1 MDNNICVP
9 LYSLWY
15 FQNLL
20 KCPQNTLAGIAIEA
34 RKALSEKNKYMQI
47 RDLNLSHFNNYL
59 LRDFLGSPV
68 VKTLLPMKGPAC
80 LSPVRGVKI
89 PHDLGPKIQ
98 NIKQKQYCK
107 QFNEDFKN
115 GQHQKKKN
123 FEKLQIH
130 NYFLSPY

>member
-20 KCPQNTLAGIAIEA
+20 KCPQNTLAGIAIET
-34 RKALSEKNKYMQI
+34 RKALSEKNKYMHI

-59 LRDFLGSPV
+59 LRDFPGSPV
-68 VKTLLPMKGPAC
+68 VKTLLPMKGAAC
-80 LSPVRGVKI
+80 LSPVWGVKI
-89 PHDLGPKIQ
+89 PHDLGPKSQ

-115 GQHQKKKN
+115 GRHKKKN
-123 FEKLQIH
+123 KTLKNSKSTITF
-130 NYFLSPY
+130 

>member
-1 MDNNICVP
+1 MSSK
-9 LYSLWY
+9 YSGW
-15 FQNLL
+15 NS
-20 KCPQNTLAGIAIEA
+20 IET
-34 RKALSEKNKYMQI
+34 RKALSEKNKYMHI

-59 LRDFLGSPV
+59 LRDFPGSPV
-68 VKTLLPMKGPAC
+68 VKTLLPMKGAAC

-89 PHDLGPKIQ
+89 PHDLEPKSQ
-98 NIKQKQYCK
+98 KIKQKQYCK

-115 GQHQKKKN
+115 GRHQKKKKKK